1 MREVSRSR
9 AISQPFLKIPVIPIP
24 KGFWHHCP
32 AVPEGGVPSTVSR
45 GMSLTRPINRKDAP
59 FISDANMLKIPAGV
73 SFLRC
78 ATTEAGIWHDV
89 RCYTNKTNHENTKVR
104 KHENNPLKEKERH
117 HFENLSKKI
126 IGAAIEVH
134 WELGPGFL
142 EKIYEEA
149 LKLELRKQDLEFE
162 YQKEITVEYLG
173 VVVGTHRLDLI
184 VEDNI
189 MIELKAVK
197 EFEDIH
203 YAQLRS
209 YLKAT
214 DMKVG
219 LLLNFAKPT
228 LEIKCIV
235 N

>member
-1 MREVSRSR
+1 M
-9 AISQPFLKIPVIPIP
+9 
-24 KGFWHHCP
+24 
-32 AVPEGGVPSTVSR
+32 
-45 GMSLTRPINRKDAP
+45 
-59 FISDANMLKIPAGV
+59 
-73 SFLRC
+73 
-78 ATTEAGIWHDV
+78 
-89 RCYTNKTNHENTKVR
+89 
-104 KHENNPLKEKERH
+104 KEKERH

-134 WELGPGFL
+134 RELGPGFL

-189 MIELKAVK
+189 IIELKAVK

-228 LEIKCIV
+228 LEIRRIV